1 MTRWDVTIAF
11 GALLQAYA
19 EVYVWQSKALNVS
32 LRQVSENVR
41 FTDTSQDVKAFW
53 GYRIK

>member
-41 FTDTSQDVKAFW
+41 FTDTSQSVKAFW